1 MGRLR
6 IIILIGSGILGSG
19 LAHTQMRAGQPPTL
33 SPPAAPALQVPDAVG
48 PFRSQYRAAGSP
60 RIVLFWNVSFDDT
73 TESPRADVTVRGAEV
88 YPFVSK
94 GDGNELLALGVRA
107 HASGYLDPAKRGS
120 GSLSESDLAQLDSAF
135 RNELLAANVRILDR
149 ATTIRFMEAQR
160 DRTGVDPKLIE
171 ADAVLGRAD
180 ILLQVLL
187 VPDADSPLDTG
198 FNVSAVRVKTGAE
211 IASLYTLALPNL
223 SAAPGHYI
231 ATDSGFVWEQPP
243 TPTPDAGEIGIKLAD
258 EVMEKLGPMLITRQQ
273 ARTRRAGSTNPKR
286 AGTNKRGGSP

>member
-6 IIILIGSGILGSG
+6 IVLLIGSGIFGTG
-19 LAHTQMRAGQPPTL
+19 LVHAQMRGGQPPTL
-33 SPPAAPALQVPDAVG
+33 SPPAAATVQAPDVVG
-48 PFRSQYRAAGSP
+48 PFRTQYQAAGSP

-88 YPFVSK
+88 YPFVSEG
-94 GDGNELLALGVRA
+94 GDHGPRALGMRA

-120 GSLSESDLAQLDSAF
+120 GSLSERDLAQLDSAF

-149 ATTIRFMEAQR
+149 ATTIRFMQAQH

-171 ADAVLGRAD
+171 ADAVLGKAD

-187 VPDADSPLDTG
+187 VPDANSPLGTG
-198 FNVSAVRVKTGAE
+198 FNVSALRVKTGAE

-223 SAAPGHYI
+223 SAEAGHYV
-231 ATDSGFVWEQPP
+231 ATDSGFIWEQPP
-243 TPTPDAGEIGIKLAD
+243 APTPDAGEIGLKLAD
-258 EVMEKLGPMLITRQQ
+258 EVMEKIGPMFVTREQT
-273 ARTRRAGSTNPKR
+273 RTGRAESTNPK
-286 AGTNKRGGSP
+286 